1 MNVITSKGQKLKTN
15 KRGRINF
22 TALDILAGFNSDAMK
37 QSILKLTIVD
47 NLIEIERDVISTCLR
62 KVSNIRPSNSVFQSS
77 ITGSKELRGELGH
90 HQIDL

>member
-1 MNVITSKGQKLKTN
+1 MKVSIRLSGLIFTTCFMNVITSKGQKLKTN

-37 QSILKLTIVD
+37 QFF
-47 NLIEIERDVISTCLR
+47 E
-62 KVSNIRPSNSVFQSS
+62 NSVFQSS